1 MVGEALFKENI
12 TLESKLVV
20 LENNLRGG
28 GYGSLTTKLL
38 VIALIVG
45 ESFVAMLLL
54 LIMLN
59 IIKITLFIFVT

>member
-1 MVGEALFKENI
+1 MVGEALLRKTI

-28 GYGSLTTKLL
+28 GHGSLTTKLL

-45 ESFVAMLLL
+45 EDCM
-54 LIMLN
+54 
-59 IIKITLFIFVT
+59 